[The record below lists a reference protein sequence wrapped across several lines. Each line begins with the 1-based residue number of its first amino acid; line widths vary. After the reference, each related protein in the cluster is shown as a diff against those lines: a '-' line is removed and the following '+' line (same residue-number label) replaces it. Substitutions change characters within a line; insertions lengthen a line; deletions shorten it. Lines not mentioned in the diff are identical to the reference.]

1 MAAKTK
7 EKKNVQAGV
16 IQEWGP
22 FEDNTYVTTQ
32 HGDYGV
38 PAGQVL
44 FFEFVEKLNK
54 GTLEMETVPVPKR
67 RAATAVEI
75 EAADVDLSKMLPSQA
90 FYDARDRKNKPQ
102 LMEITVN
109 GGVDGETFPG
119 VLKSA
124 PVAEDH

>member
-7 EKKNVQAGV
+7 VKKNVQAGV

-44 FFEFVEKLNK
+44 SFDYVEKLNK
-54 GTLEMETVPVPKR
+54 STLEMETRPIPVR
-67 RAATAVEI
+67 RAATVDEI
-75 EAADVDLSKMLPSQA
+75 EASGVDLSKMLPSQA
-90 FYDARDRKNKPQ
+90 FHDAKDRKNKPQ
-102 LMEITVN
+102 MLEITVN

-119 VLKSA
+119 VIKAA